1 MHGRETTDDPVLRV
15 VGSKREGA
23 PAPRIRDLPA
33 PRRTG
38 SVIGPL
44 VGTVFAWPY
53 RAILAGLYRAGL
65 HPWHLTVLSLITNAV
80 AGWLLVSGEFL
91 LPGLL
96 LLAAGLFDVFDGGVA
111 RLRGEA
117 SRAGAFLDSVV
128 DRVSDLIVFGS
139 LFWALANQREE
150 TAAALALSSMIVA
163 LMVSYVRAEAE
174 AVGLAMTEGLM
185 QRLERYVL
193 LMLGLMIPGAMVPAL
208 VILTVL
214 GGLTVLQRMV
224 SAWLRLAENPDDSK
238 SK

>member
-1 MHGRETTDDPVLRV
+1 M
-15 VGSKREGA
+15 VGSRKAGE
-23 PAPRIRDLPA
+23 PPPRVRDLPP
-33 PRRTG
+33 PRRSG

-44 VGTVFAWPY
+44 VGALFAWPY

-80 AGWLLVSGEFL
+80 AGWLLVTHRFL
-91 LPGLL
+91 LPGIL
-96 LLAAGLFDVFDGGVA
+96 LLAAGLFDVFDGGLA

-139 LFWALANQREE
+139 LFWALMDQGQG
-150 TAAALALSSMIVA
+150 TAAALAISSLIAA

-174 AVGLAMTEGLM
+174 AVGLSMTEGLM

-193 LMLGLMIPGAMVPAL
+193 LIVGLIVPGAILPVL
-208 VILTVL
+208 VVLTVL
-214 GGLTVLQRMV
+214 GGLTVLQRMT
-224 SAWLRLAENPDDSK
+224 SAWLRLGVKPEDGK